1 MQMGL
6 VVFASKLEAVWIWA
20 EMQVCQPITK
30 YRTTER
36 AVYFLNV
43 PLVHGAAWR
52 LNRIGRRRISRAT
65 RNGWLHKS
73 GPTYG
78 EP

>member
-6 VVFASKLEAVWIWA
+6 VVFTSKSEAAWIWA
-20 EMQVCQPITK
+20 EAQVCQPITEH
-30 YRTTER
+30 RTLER
-36 AVYFLNV
+36 AVYILNV

-52 LNRIGRRRISRAT
+52 LSRVGQRRIGRAT
-65 RNGWLHKS
+65 RNGWLHES

-78 EP
+78 KP

>member
-20 EMQVCQPITK
+20 KMQVCQPITK

-43 PLVHGAAWR
+43 PLVHGGCVE
-52 LNRIGRRRISRAT
+52 I
-65 RNGWLHKS
+65 
-73 GPTYG
+73 
-78 EP
+78 E